1 MLNTGRSNITMQ
13 FKFLQ
18 SKFVTL
24 MPVTAIKNP
33 ATMRVS
39 RNKKAAF
46 SSLKTKV
53 AMPSI
58 TTRGS
63 DCMLS
68 SKASG
73 TTTSTQIVLPITGRL
88 PVLLFAIN
96 SGM

>member
-1 MLNTGRSNITMQ
+1 MQ

-24 MPVTAIKNP
+24 MPVTVIKNP
-33 ATMRVS
+33 ATTRVS
-39 RNKKAAF
+39 QNKKVAF

-53 AMPSI
+53 AMPLI

-68 SKASG
+68 SEAPG
-73 TTTSTQIVLPITGRL
+73 MTTLTQIVLPITGCL
-88 PVLLFAIN
+88 LVLLFVIN
-96 SGM
+96 SRM